1 MLVHKGVKGG
11 YISSYLLSF
20 EFLEHTKL
28 ESIQVDYN
36 GDRKGFHEEVR
47 QRFSLEFTSTLVR
60 MFFP

>member
-1 MLVHKGVKGG
+1 MA
-11 YISSYLLSF
+11 ISSYLLSF

-36 GDRKGFHEEVR
+36 GDRKGFLEEVR
-47 QRFSLEFTSTLVR
+47 QRFKFEFTSTLVR